1 MSRNDTIYTHLIKK
15 INEEIDVISYHLAS
29 GRATNFEE
37 YQRLVGK
44 IEGLVTAREL
54 LQEDE
59 KKYIED

>member
-44 IEGLVTAREL
+44 IEGLVSARENAARR
-54 LQEDE
+54 
-59 KKYIED
+59 

>member
-29 GRATNFEE
+29 GRAVNFEE

-44 IEGLVTAREL
+44 IEGFVSAKEL